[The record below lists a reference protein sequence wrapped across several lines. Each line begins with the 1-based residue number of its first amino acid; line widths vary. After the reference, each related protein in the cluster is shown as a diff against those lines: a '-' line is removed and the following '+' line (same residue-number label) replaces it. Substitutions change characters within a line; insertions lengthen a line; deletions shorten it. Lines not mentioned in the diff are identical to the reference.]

1 MEWLG
6 WGCALVVGGLAA
18 WLWRQLAGERAHTS
32 DLLCARLEA
41 ENRLDVLQVER
52 DAQAAMVDADAVYAA
67 VAERLDAPLE
77 AARAHLESAD
87 AAFADYRERV
97 KKFDAAVQ
105 YCLQPV
111 ELIFGADKAS
121 LDQLVHHVESARRKL
136 FDARTELTRH
146 PLHSGAAA
154 LGGGLDDISQLTD
167 YAQALR
173 SGGEAAMAAADPVGA
188 PMS

>member
-6 WGCALVVGGLAA
+6 WGFVLVVGGLAA
-18 WLWRQLAGERAHTS
+18 WLWRQLAVERAHGS
-32 DLLCARLEA
+32 ELLCARLEA
-41 ENRLDVLQVER
+41 ENRLDVMQAEQA
-52 DAQAAMVDADAVYAA
+52 AQAAKVDAGAVFAA
-67 VAERLDAPLE
+67 VAERLDLPLE
-77 AARAHLESAD
+77 SARAHLERAD
-87 AAFADYRERV
+87 AAFGDYRDRV

-146 PLHSGAAA
+146 PLHSSTTA
-154 LGGGLDDISQLTD
+154 LDGGLDEIGQLAD

-173 SGGEAAMAAADPVGA
+173 TGGEASFAAADPAVPA
-188 PMS
+188 SS